1 MTSTV
6 ISIRIPR
13 ELKERLERLKI
24 NVSEVVRGLLER
36 YMEEL
41 ETRELEE
48 QLKEL
53 RIRLSGRIDPT
64 AMAELIRGDRVER

>member
-24 NVSEVVRGLLER
+24 NVSEVVRRLLER

-48 QLKEL
+48 QLREL
-53 RIRLSGRIDPT
+53 RIRLSGRIDPAT
-64 AMAELIRGDRVER
+64 MAELIRGDRVER